1 MNLYKNRLC
10 CHFSLVKVFLINPN
24 RLSCRRRS
32 VLSFLLH
39 PIGFCDI
46 FSTSLSIDSIRAK
59 TMRILAIET
68 SCDDTGAAVILNGRK
83 ILSNVVSSQV
93 PIHQKYGGVVPELAS
108 RRHIEMIVPIVTE
121 ALGTA
126 KVTLREIDGIAVTQG
141 PGLIGS
147 LLVGLSFAKSL
158 SFATGL
164 PLVGVNHIEAHL
176 SAIFLE
182 KVTPKF
188 PFIGLVVSGGH
199 TSLFRVDGFGKFR
212 RLGQTRD
219 DAAGEAFDK
228 VAKLLGLGYPGGPI
242 IDELSKRGNPKA
254 IRFPRPSLG
263 KNSFDFSFSGIKT
276 AVVNYVK
283 SHPEALGTHPEE
295 LIRDIVSSFQEA
307 VVEVLVKKTIEA
319 AQHER
324 LKRVV
329 LSGGVA
335 ANRLLRERVKEQASE
350 CNIVVY
356 IPLPS
361 FCTDNAAMVG
371 VAGYEYLKRGIRA
384 PLSLNAFSNMPL

>member
-1 MNLYKNRLC
+1 
-10 CHFSLVKVFLINPN
+10 
-24 RLSCRRRS
+24 
-32 VLSFLLH
+32 
-39 PIGFCDI
+39 
-46 FSTSLSIDSIRAK
+46 
-59 TMRILAIET
+59 MRVLAIET
-68 SCDDTGAAVILNGRK
+68 SCDDTGAAVILDGRK

-108 RRHIEMIVPIVTE
+108 RRHVESIVPIVKE
-121 ALGTA
+121 ALEMA
-126 KVTLREIDGIAVTQG
+126 ELTLSEIDGIAVTQG
-141 PGLIGS
+141 PGLVGS

-182 KVTPKF
+182 EKPPRF

-199 TSLFRVDGFGKFR
+199 TSLFRVDGFGKYR

-242 IDELSKRGNPKA
+242 IDELSKMGNPKA
-254 IRFPRPSLG
+254 IRFPRASLG

-283 SHPEALGTHPEE
+283 SHPAASEGYSEAHIP
-295 LIRDIVSSFQEA
+295 DIVASFQEA
-307 VVEVLVKKTIEA
+307 VVEVLVKKTLQA
-319 AQHER
+319 AQHEQ
-324 LKRVV
+324 LKRIV

-335 ANRLLRERVKEQASE
+335 ANRLLREKIKEEASRQKLR
-350 CNIVVY
+350 VY
-356 IPLPS
+356 IPSPF

-371 VAGYEYLKRGIRA
+371 VVGYEYLKRGIRA
-384 PLSLNAFSNMPL
+384 DLSLNAFSNLPL

>member
-1 MNLYKNRLC
+1 M
-10 CHFSLVKVFLINPN
+10 KV
-24 RLSCRRRS
+24 
-32 VLSFLLH
+32 
-39 PIGFCDI
+39 
-46 FSTSLSIDSIRAK
+46 
-59 TMRILAIET
+59 LAIET
-68 SCDDTGAAVILNGRK
+68 SCDDTGAAVVLNGRK
-83 ILSNVVSSQV
+83 ILSNVVSSQIS
-93 PIHQKYGGVVPELAS
+93 IHQKYGGVVPELAS
-108 RRHIEMIVPIVTE
+108 RKHIEMIVPIVTE

-126 KVTLREIDGIAVTQG
+126 QLTLKEIDGIAVTQG
-141 PGLIGS
+141 PGLVGS

-164 PLVGVNHIEAHL
+164 PLVGINHIEAHL

-182 KVTPKF
+182 KEIPKF

-199 TSLFRVDGFGKFR
+199 TSLFRVDGFGRYR

-242 IDELSKRGNPKA
+242 IDELSRSGNPKA
-254 IRFPRPSLG
+254 VRFPRPSLG

-283 SHPEALGTHPEE
+283 SHPDIPGGYPEE
-295 LIRDIVSSFQEA
+295 LVRDIVSSFQEA
-307 VVEVLVKKTIEA
+307 VVEVLVKKTLQA
-319 AQHER
+319 AQHEK
-324 LKRVV
+324 LKRIV

-335 ANRLLRERVKEQASE
+335 ANRLLREKIKKEATEQQ
-350 CNIVVY
+350 VQVY
-356 IPLPS
+356 IPSPN

-371 VAGYEYLKRGIRA
+371 VVGYEYLKKGIRS
-384 PLSLNAFSNMPL
+384 PLSLNAFSNLPL

>member
-1 MNLYKNRLC
+1 
-10 CHFSLVKVFLINPN
+10 
-24 RLSCRRRS
+24 
-32 VLSFLLH
+32 
-39 PIGFCDI
+39 
-46 FSTSLSIDSIRAK
+46 
-59 TMRILAIET
+59 MRVLAIET
-68 SCDDTGAAVILNGRK
+68 SCDDTGAAVVLDGRK
-83 ILSNVVSSQV
+83 ILSNVVSSQI

-108 RRHIEMIVPIVTE
+108 RKHIESITPIVTE
-121 ALGTA
+121 ALEMAT
-126 KVTLREIDGIAVTQG
+126 VTLREIDGIAVTQG
-141 PGLIGS
+141 PGLVGS

-164 PLVGVNHIEAHL
+164 PLVGVNHVEAHL

-182 KVTPKF
+182 EKPPKF

-199 TSLFRVDGFGKFR
+199 TSLFRMDGFGKYK

-242 IDELSKRGNPKA
+242 IDELSKAGDPKA
-254 IRFPRPSLG
+254 IRFPRASLG
-263 KNSFDFSFSGIKT
+263 KDSFDFSFSGLKT

-283 SHPEALGTHPEE
+283 SHPEPVEGYSEN

-307 VVEVLVKKTIEA
+307 VVEVLVKKTLRA
-319 AQHER
+319 AQHQG
-324 LKRVV
+324 LKRIV

-335 ANRLLRERVKEQASE
+335 ANRRLRERMKEEASE
-350 CNIVVY
+350 EKIKVY
-356 IPLPS
+356 IPSPP

-371 VAGYEYLKRGIRA
+371 VVGYEYLKRGIRS
-384 PLSLNAFSNMPL
+384 PLSLNAFSNLPL